1 MRLGKRFGRLFLVGM
16 VGAVGLLIGGG
27 ASLMAADQRAESSVG
42 KGEAPSGVAGGGGKV
57 APPVE
62 TASTGGPS
70 LTLQLGEGT
79 PQQMSTGIQILL
91 LLTFLSLVPAI
102 LLMVTSFTRIVVV
115 LSFLRHALGTQQS
128 PPNQVLIGLSLFLTL
143 FVMSPVWQ
151 KVNAEALQPYL
162 SRQIAGEEAIGR
174 AADSARGFM
183 LKQVREKD
191 LSLFAEMAKLPEPK
205 GPSEIPIHVVIP
217 AFMISELRTAFQI
230 GFLIFLPFLVIDIV
244 VASILMSMGMMMLP
258 PVMVSLPFKLILFVL
273 ADGWYLVVGSLVK
286 SFA

>member
-1 MRLGKRFGRLFLVGM
+1 MTNRLLLGPGILCAL
-16 VGAVGLLIGGG
+16 LLICVVGPV
-27 ASLMAADQRAESSVG
+27 SAAETLNG
-42 KGEAPSGVAGGGGKV
+42 APSV
-57 APPVE
+57 
-62 TASTGGPS
+62 TIN
-70 LTLQLGEGT
+70 LGDGT
-79 PQQMSTGIQILL
+79 PQQMSVVVQILL
-91 LLTFLSLVPAI
+91 LLTVLSLAPALI
-102 LLMVTSFTRIVVV
+102 MMVTSFTRIVVV

-128 PPNQVLIGLSLFLTL
+128 PPNQVLISLALFLTL

-151 KVNAEALQPYL
+151 KVNTEALQPYL
-162 SRQIAGEEAIGR
+162 EQKASQSEALER

-191 LSLFAEMAKLPEPK
+191 LALFVDMAKLPP
-205 GPSEIPIHVVIP
+205 PNVASEVPIHVVIP

-230 GFLIFLPFLVIDIV
+230 GFLIFLPFLIIDIV

-273 ADGWYLVVGSLVK
+273 ADGWFLVVGSLVK